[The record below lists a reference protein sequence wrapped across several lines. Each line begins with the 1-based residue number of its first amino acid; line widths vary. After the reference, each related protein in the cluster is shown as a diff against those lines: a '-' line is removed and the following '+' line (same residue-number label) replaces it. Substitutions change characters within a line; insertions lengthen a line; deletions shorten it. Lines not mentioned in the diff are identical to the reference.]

1 MGSRRLTARE
11 LCEIDDLATSLVL
24 DSVLGFR
31 THKMGVRWAGV
42 PQRGSDRGGVA
53 RCPGA
58 GRGGGLPSQ
67 GLVPK
72 GEPRAALR
80 LGTFFVARLSPLR
93 PILQGSAPISLRV
106 GVPKCPLFSS
116 RGFGRGVSRCSG
128 PVKRGGGSPERPV
141 LRGENPQRGE
151 GVGRGCDS
159 SEGSRVGKRSRS
171 HCRCRR
177 SPLPALRRKHLLR
190 AAVEGFRRRR
200 DLEAAWRALS
210 GAWAAAFF
218 QRRRPLQRAALKSHV
233 RGGRRGHVAGA
244 GRVWD
249 GRHVMG
255 DRWDGGA
262 AR

>member
-1 MGSRRLTARE
+1 M
-11 LCEIDDLATSLVL
+11 
-24 DSVLGFR
+24 
-31 THKMGVRWAGV
+31 
-42 PQRGSDRGGVA
+42 P
-53 RCPGA
+53 
-58 GRGGGLPSQ
+58 
-67 GLVPK
+67 
-72 GEPRAALR
+72 
-80 LGTFFVARLSPLR
+80 
-93 PILQGSAPISLRV
+93 PILQQGLWGGGFPLLR
-106 GVPKCPLFSS
+106 S
-116 RGFGRGVSRCSG
+116 REA
-128 PVKRGGGSPERPV
+128 GGGSPERPV